1 MSCAPLYIDMAL
13 TISSAFES
21 GSIEVVDAS
30 TPSNILLRLVPEPH
44 SELEDATFMQWFHFS
59 VRLRRLAQRACG

>member
-1 MSCAPLYIDMAL
+1 MAL